1 MTIFVYIIIFCLVF
15 GLKNWTFFC
24 HFTKYYYL
32 CTQNLNKMTTSS
44 IIRNKVAEMP
54 TDVVFTYQD
63 FGLPT
68 ENNGSVLKTL
78 NRMAAS
84 GEICKLSKG
93 KFYKTRKT
101 VFGELKPRPE
111 EIVKDL
117 LEKDGKPIG
126 YLTGLS
132 IFNGLGLTTQVA
144 SIIQIG
150 TNTKTNPKQR
160 GPYTIKF
167 VVQPNPIERSNI
179 ELLQL
184 LDCIRMIKDIPDSS
198 TAQSCSLLMLK
209 IKDLTI
215 EERQMMTQLAI
226 KYSPST
232 RALLGAI
239 MESIEE
245 SESADKLFSSLNNLT
260 TFNIG
265 ISETILPNKKRWRI
279 I

>member
-1 MTIFVYIIIFCLVF
+1 M
-15 GLKNWTFFC
+15 GLKTGHLFGHITN
-24 HFTKYYYL
+24 YYYL
-32 CTQNLNKMTTSS
+32 CTHNLNEMTTSS
-44 IIRNKVAEMP
+44 IIRNRVAEMP
-54 TDVVFTYQD
+54 ADVVFTYQD

-68 ENNGSVLKTL
+68 ESNGSVLKTL

-93 KFYKTRKT
+93 RFYKTRKT

-117 LEKDGKPIG
+117 LEKDGEPIG

-160 GPYTIKF
+160 GPYTIRF
-167 VVQPNPIERSNI
+167 VVQPNSIERNNI
-179 ELLQL
+179 KLLQL

-198 TAQSCSLLMLK
+198 TTQSCSLLMLK
-209 IKDLTI
+209 IKELTV
-215 EERQMMTQLAI
+215 EERHRMTQLAI

-239 MESIEE
+239 LECIEE
-245 SESADKLFSSLNNLT
+245 TECSDKLFSSLNNLT

-279 I
+279 E

>member
-1 MTIFVYIIIFCLVF
+1 MKHNII
-15 GLKNWTFFC
+15 
-24 HFTKYYYL
+24 
-32 CTQNLNKMTTSS
+32 TTSS
-44 IIRNKVAEMP
+44 IIRKKVAEMP
-54 TDVVFTYQD
+54 TDVVFNYQD

-68 ENNGSVLKTL
+68 ERNGSILKTL
-78 NRMAAS
+78 NRMVSS

-93 KFYKTRKT
+93 KFFKTRKT

-117 LEKDGKPIG
+117 LEKGGKPIG

-150 TNTKTNPKQR
+150 TNSKKNSKQR
-160 GPYTIKF
+160 GAYTIKF
-167 VVQPNPIERSNI
+167 VEQPNSIERSNI
-179 ELLQL
+179 KLLQL
-184 LDCIRMIKDIPDSS
+184 LDCLRMIKNIPDSN
-198 TAQSCSLLMLK
+198 TTQSCSLLIDR
-209 IKDLTI
+209 IKDLSKD
-215 EERQMMTQLAI
+215 ERQTMTHLAV

-239 MESIEE
+239 MECIEE
-245 SESADKLFSSLNNLT
+245 KECADKLFSSLNNLST
-260 TFNIG
+260 YNIG
-265 ISETILPNKKRWRI
+265 ISESLLLNKKRWRI